1 MSIEGMGTRP
11 DWARFD
17 VSWYKKHYHVIIDS
31 FGLHDD
37 ESIMQFYKDFGAKLA
52 HSPNMFFDEEW
63 YRAAYPDILP
73 MIEAG
78 EIASGFAHYCATGFV
93 ERNPNCFF
101 DEEFYCRTQVCM
113 SVPQLEAHGLRN
125 GYDHY
130 LIYGAR
136 EERDAS
142 LFFSTKLFIRE
153 NPDFLY
159 DKHNGAFLSFLENYT
174 DPTIAERRTSACFD
188 PEWYMR
194 AYPDVA
200 EHIREWR
207 HPLRHYLGN
216 ATPGAFDPNPFFS
229 ERFYVQANPDVATV
243 VAGGDFRNAYEH
255 FLRYGQYEF
264 RRPCAKVDLAQYARD
279 PSVSDAV
286 EKGEYPT
293 PFGAYAVLYGK
304 TPDAEKGSQVP
315 EVICKRAYRRMA
327 EVRTATVLQQG
338 LDFSCDLPELSVV
351 MVVHDQFAFTMTA
364 LASLRATCRG
374 AIQVILV
381 DGASTDETSLI
392 ERHVAGIE
400 VIRLSENV
408 GFLAGS
414 NLGLARVA
422 APYVL
427 FMNNDVELMPG
438 AVEAALERLQREKG
452 TGAVGAKLVRTTG
465 ELQEAGCIVWN
476 DGTTSG
482 YLRGAS
488 PLLPEANF
496 VRSVDF
502 CSGAF
507 LMARTEIVKELDGFD
522 PLFAPAYYE
531 ETDLC
536 VQIRR
541 RGFDIVYDPNVVVL
555 HYEFG
560 SGTPAEIAKCLGPN
574 IGKFFHK
581 NREYVDGKYQRD
593 EGNLLKARSART
605 ESRRVLFIEDYL
617 PQPGI
622 GAGFPRSNDI
632 VRTMVDALGL
642 HVTVYP
648 IFPPRSAPVMRYRDF
663 PDRAEVMW
671 TLGLGDLEAFLRARA
686 GYYDIIWIGRT
697 HNAERL
703 KPVLAA
709 CGEALAGCRI
719 VLDTEA
725 VATLRQRGRMRVV
738 GQADLPD
745 LNDMLRH
752 ELRNTEFI
760 DRFVAVSDEEATLIR
775 EIVDRDVRVLG
786 HMKVPVPQARPF
798 SARRHFLFVGAIQNL
813 ESPNWDALS
822 WLNDHVVPYLDSFLP
837 EDIRIRVAGYVGG
850 DIDLS
855 TILTHPRF
863 ELLGAVEDLAPLY
876 EEHRVFIAPTRFA
889 AGIPYKIHEAAAHGL
904 PIVATDLLIRQVGWE
919 MGADIAGAPETQ
931 PLAFA
936 GEMQQVYTDESLWTR
951 LRRNALHRIFLENR
965 PEDYKEILK
974 DCLKITC

>member
-1 MSIEGMGTRP
+1 MSAEGLGTKP
-11 DWARFD
+11 DWACFD
-17 VSWYKKHYHVIIDS
+17 ASWYKRHYHVILDT

-37 ESIMQFYKDFGAKLA
+37 ESITQFYEEFGVNLA
-52 HSPNMFFDEEW
+52 HSPNVFFDEEW
-63 YRAAYPDILP
+63 YRTAYPDILP
-73 MIEAG
+73 LIEAG
-78 EIASGFAHYCATGFV
+78 EIASGFAHYCAGGFAQ
-93 ERNPNCFF
+93 RNPNCFF

-113 SVPQLEAHGLRN
+113 STQQLEAHGLRN

-136 EERDAS
+136 EGRDAS
-142 LFFSTKLFIRE
+142 LFFSMKLFLRE

-159 DKHNGAFLSFLENYT
+159 DRRKGAFVSFLENFM
-174 DPTIAERRTSACFD
+174 DPAIVTCRTSACFD

-200 EHIREWR
+200 EHISEWQ

-216 ATPGAFDPNPFFS
+216 PAPSAFDPNPFFS
-229 ERFYVQANPDVATV
+229 ERFYAQTNPDVATV
-243 VAGGDFRNAYEH
+243 VAGGAFRNAYEH
-255 FLRYGQYEF
+255 FLRYGQYEY
-264 RRPCAKVDLAQYARD
+264 RRPCANVNLAEYARD

-304 TPDAEKGSQVP
+304 TPDADGGRQEP
-315 EVICKRAYRRMA
+315 EILCKRAYRRMA
-327 EVRTATVLQQG
+327 EVRAATVLQQG

-364 LASLRATCRG
+364 LSSLRATCRG
-374 AIQVILV
+374 TIQVILV
-381 DGASTDETSLI
+381 DGASTDATSVI

-414 NLGLARVA
+414 NLGLARAV

-427 FMNNDVELMPG
+427 FLNNDVELMAG
-438 AVEAALERLQREKG
+438 AVDTALDRLRREEG
-452 TGAVGAKLVRTTG
+452 TGAVGAKLVRTNG
-465 ELQEAGCIVWN
+465 ELQEAGSIVWN

-482 YLRGAS
+482 YLRDAS

-507 LMARTEIVKELDGFD
+507 LMARTDIVKALDGFD

-536 VQIRR
+536 VQIRQ
-541 RGFDIVYDPNVVVL
+541 RGFDIVYDPDVVVL

-560 SGTPAEIAKCLGPN
+560 SGKSGEIASYLGRN

-581 NREYVDGKYQRD
+581 NREYVEGKYSRD
-593 EGNLLKARSART
+593 EANVLKARFADAG
-605 ESRRVLFIEDYL
+605 SRRVLFIEDYL
-617 PQPGI
+617 PQPEI

-632 VRTMVDALGL
+632 VRTMVEALGL

-648 IFPPRSAPVMRYRDF
+648 IFPPRRAPVTRYRNF

-671 TLGLGDLEAFLRARA
+671 DRGIGDLETFLHGRA
-686 GYYDIIWIGRT
+686 GYYDVIWIGRT
-697 HNAERL
+697 HNADRL

-709 CGEALAGCRI
+709 CGEALAGCRV

-725 VATLRQRGRMRVV
+725 IATLRQHGRMRIM
-738 GQADLPD
+738 GQTDLPD
-745 LNDMLRH
+745 LNGMLCY
-752 ELRNTEFI
+752 ELRNTDFI
-760 DRFVAVSDEEATLIR
+760 DRFVTVSSEEATL
-775 EIVDRDVRVLG
+775 VSGVVKQDVHVLG
-786 HMKVPVPQARPF
+786 HVKTPTPQGRPF
-798 SARRHFLFVGAIQNL
+798 GERRHFLFVGAIQNL

-822 WLNDHVVPYLDSFLP
+822 WLNDHVVPYLDSLLP
-837 EDIRIRVAGYVGG
+837 DDVRIRMAGYVGG

-876 EEHRVFIAPTRFA
+876 EAHRVFIAPTRFA
-889 AGIPYKIHEAAAHGL
+889 AGIPYKVHEAAAHGL
-904 PIVATDLLIRQVGWE
+904 PIVATDLLVRQVGWE
-919 MGADIAGAPETQ
+919 AGADIASAPETQ

-936 GEMQQVYTDESLWTR
+936 GAMQQVYTDENLWTR
-951 LRRNALHRIFLENR
+951 IRRNALHRIFLENR
-965 PEDYKEILK
+965 PDDYSRRLQDILNFNN
-974 DCLKITC
+974 